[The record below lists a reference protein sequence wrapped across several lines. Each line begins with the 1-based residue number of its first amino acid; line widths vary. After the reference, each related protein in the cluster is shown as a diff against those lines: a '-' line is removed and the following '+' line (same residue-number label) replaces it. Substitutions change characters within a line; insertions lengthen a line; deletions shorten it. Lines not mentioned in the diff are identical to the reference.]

1 MARALEIAAG
11 ATRPVVIADTQDNS
25 GAGADSN
32 TTGMLHALLAEG
44 AGRRFPGQVA
54 LGLMFDPGAAA
65 AAHAAGVGSQLTL
78 ALGAAVPTFSGA
90 PSDPPLA
97 ATFTVR
103 ALSDGHV
110 VLKGPMAM
118 QPTAELGPSAC
129 LELDGVLIAVASAKP
144 QMLDRELYR
153 CVGIEPERMKLL
165 VNKSS
170 VHFRAD
176 FAPIAAAILVAKA
189 AGPMAADPAD
199 LPWQKLSPQTARRP

>member
-1 MARALEIAAG
+1 MY
-11 ATRPVVIADTQDNS
+11 
-25 GAGADSN
+25 
-32 TTGMLHALLAEG
+32 
-44 AGRRFPGQVA
+44 
-54 LGLMFDPGAAA
+54 DPRAAA
-65 AAHAAGVGSQLTL
+65 AAHAAGVGAQITL
-78 ALGAAVPTFSGA
+78 ALGAAVATFDGA
-90 PSDPPLA
+90 TSDPPLA

-103 ALSDGHV
+103 ALGDGHV
-110 VLKGPMAM
+110 ILKGPMAM
-118 QPTAELGPSAC
+118 QPTVELGASAC
-129 LELDGVLIAVASAKP
+129 LEVDGVLIAVASAKP

-199 LPWQKLSPQTARRP
+199 LPWRKLPVSMARRP